1 MIQEID
7 VKLLHHHPQNPR
19 KDLGDLTELSD
30 SIKEQGIF
38 QNLTV
43 VPIPNDIGYYVVI
56 GNRRLEASK
65 LAGLQTLPCVIAT
78 DMDEQTQQAVMLLEN
93 MQRNDL
99 TLYEQ
104 AQGFQMCLDLGMS
117 QDELKTK
124 TGFSKKTIKQRLTL
138 LKFDQHK
145 VKDGVT
151 RGATLQDYMDLEQ
164 VEDEVEKEKLL
175 DIIGTGNFRYQLN
188 TTIQKIEN
196 KKAKDAFVEKLL
208 SSGIQQVDE
217 QPSGY
222 TYSQCFYSKGSYD
235 CFNLPDNPENYA
247 FECNS
252 TYIYLYKKFE
262 EKQENI
268 SVEEDSEPTETELK
282 RQEIK
287 EKVYAAYQTR
297 LNYVKE
303 AYKSMNFADIDMMK
317 KLMCYTF
324 EIIDDNIYRFYNHK
338 CKDLFQE
345 ITGKSMKDLQLLNKE
360 ETSIKTINRNMFV
373 YIYSQIEDD
382 SNAITLSYRRDI
394 NQYENNYEEIKT
406 LYEFLE
412 AFGYNASSDE
422 LDIMYGVHELYDEPN
437 EDLKK

>member
-138 LKFDQHK
+138 LKFD
-145 VKDGVT
+145 
-151 RGATLQDYMDLEQ
+151 
-164 VEDEVEKEKLL
+164 
-175 DIIGTGNFRYQLN
+175 
-188 TTIQKIEN
+188 
-196 KKAKDAFVEKLL
+196 
-208 SSGIQQVDE
+208 
-217 QPSGY
+217 
-222 TYSQCFYSKGSYD
+222 
-235 CFNLPDNPENYA
+235 
-247 FECNS
+247 
-252 TYIYLYKKFE
+252 
-262 EKQENI
+262 
-268 SVEEDSEPTETELK
+268 
-282 RQEIK
+282 
-287 EKVYAAYQTR
+287 
-297 LNYVKE
+297 
-303 AYKSMNFADIDMMK
+303 
-317 KLMCYTF
+317 
-324 EIIDDNIYRFYNHK
+324 
-338 CKDLFQE
+338 
-345 ITGKSMKDLQLLNKE
+345 
-360 ETSIKTINRNMFV
+360 
-373 YIYSQIEDD
+373 
-382 SNAITLSYRRDI
+382 
-394 NQYENNYEEIKT
+394 
-406 LYEFLE
+406 
-412 AFGYNASSDE
+412 
-422 LDIMYGVHELYDEPN
+422 
-437 EDLKK
+437 